1 MNTFKRLLSLTLAL
15 VMTLTFLCSCG
26 DIEELPD
33 GPITSGDPVVTD
45 VPDVTDAPD
54 TTPEDTTTT
63 PATTPEVTT
72 TPATTPEAT
81 TTTPATTPEVTTTED
96 KNAFTVE
103 EMSAV
108 MYATISLNVRSGP
121 STDFDKIDTLK
132 EGEEVIVTGRA
143 STGWYQILIDGE
155 VGYVSNV
162 YITSEKPEE
171 SKPEKDDDEVV
182 IEDGDDDVTVEDD
195 DNNNDAPVID
205 TGNDITGVSA
215 DDSWVK
221 GNGWTYMYN
230 ALYKDSYR
238 QVLSE
243 IMTGIKNYRTDIN
256 VSQILTDKE
265 ADEFIKFFLPI
276 VAIEYTYVRNISA
289 LKTESGK
296 FKGVRV
302 SYYVKTEAAGDKMV
316 SELQSAADKVIG
328 KLKSSWSDYEKIL
341 YLHDWLVRNCTPN
354 ELSYEEKY
362 EGKATE
368 WEGQWGK
375 TLWPNTAYGAI
386 VDGQPTCLGYAKGM
400 FYLLSRAGYEVSL
413 AEGIG
418 VAKLHI
424 WVKVKIDGKW
434 YNIDPTWDD
443 PTSKASDKSFVGYDF
458 FLVTDKY
465 MKQTRSEVYD
475 IIFFDDPECTST
487 KYNWYI
493 YNDYYAESYK
503 EAYDIL
509 KKQAKKAAKN
519 GEEYLYLRCANEDV
533 YEEAVEKLLNGKY
546 GAGGYQLVDILT
558 DVRSE
563 TGVKSLVRNSWTKI
577 LRDDSYTITITLKY
591 D

>member
-33 GPITSGDPVVTD
+33 GPITSGDPVVTG

-54 TTPEDTTTT
+54 TTPEETTTT

-230 ALYKDSYR
+230 ALYKESYR

-265 ADEFIKFFLPI
+265 ADEFIKLFLPI

-302 SYYVKTEAAGDKMV
+302 SYYVNTEAAGDKMV

-341 YLHDWLVRNCTPN
+341 YLHDWLVTNCKAD
-354 ELSYEEKY
+354 EHSYENDKDD
-362 EGKATE
+362 
-368 WEGQWGK
+368 WGK
-375 TLWPNTAYGAI
+375 TMWPNTAYGSI
-386 VDGQPTCLGYAKGM
+386 VDGKATCLGYAKGM

-418 VAKLHI
+418 VSALHI
-424 WVKVKIDGKW
+424 WVKVKVDGKW

-443 PTSKASDKSFVGYDF
+443 PYGAAQTADPNYVKYDYF
-458 FLVTDKY
+458 MVTDKY
-465 MKQTRSEVYD
+465 IKDTRSDVYD
-475 IIFFDDPECTST
+475 IIFFDDPECTAT
-487 KYNWYI
+487 KYDWYR
-493 YNDYYAESYK
+493 YNDCYAESYD
-503 EAYDIL
+503 EAVKIL
-509 KKQAKKAAKN
+509 KEQAKKAAKSD
-519 GEEYLYLRCANEDV
+519 GKIEYVSIKLSSDSLYEDV
-533 YEEAVEKLLNGKY
+533 KNTWSSTKFVS
-546 GAGGYQLVDILT
+546 DILSDYT
-558 DVRSE
+558 SAYDE
-563 TGVKSLVRNSWTKI
+563 VKRGANTAG
-577 LRDDSYTITITLKY
+577 RTLTFRLYK
-591 D
+591 